1 MNLLAGSTGF
11 LGNNILKE
19 LGFNK
24 SPTIALGRRPVSNL
38 PVDAEELVKD
48 RLKELISF
56 REENQDIKDF
66 WGKQFDLG
74 LAWVHFPEGS
84 GGLNVNPKFQLLV
97 NETLRNE
104 GISTSNRI
112 ANLLGIGMGAPTIK
126 EYGTQEQIDKYLRP
140 MFTADEIWC
149 QLFSEPGSGS
159 DLASLSTKAVDD
171 GDGYIVN
178 GQKVWTTLGHLSKW
192 GLLVTRTD
200 PDVPKHRGL
209 TFFIVDM
216 ESEGVEVRP
225 LRQITGEAE
234 FNEVYFT
241 DVKIPKENVLGEV
254 GDGWRVSLAILM
266 NERVAIGG
274 NVRQRG
280 SGAPGH
286 LVQLWK
292 DRNLDDPVVKDKLV
306 ELWIQQEAVRLTN
319 MRASELREK
328 GTPGPEGSTSKLHEA
343 EINKSS
349 YEFGMEMLGNDGL
362 LFPRGYELSQPELN
376 FDNDSYGFTD
386 TQSLFLR
393 SRANSIE
400 GGTSE
405 IMRNIIAERVL
416 GLPSEPKLDKDK
428 AWKDLPRS

>member
-1 MNLLAGSTGF
+1 ME
-11 LGNNILKE
+11 NIDTKQLD
-19 LGFNK
+19 
-24 SPTIALGRRPVSNL
+24 S
-38 PVDAEELVKD
+38 EELVNR
-48 RLKELISF
+48 RLEELIDF
-56 REENQDIKDF
+56 RTDGQDLQEF

-74 LAWVHFPEGS
+74 LAWVQFPEGS
-84 GGLNVNPKFQLLV
+84 GGLGLNPKYQMIIT
-97 NETLRNE
+97 ERLRSE
-104 GISTSNRI
+104 GISQQNRI
-112 ANLLGIGMGAPTIK
+112 ANILGVGMGAPTII
-126 EYGTQEQIDKYLRP
+126 EYGTPEQIQKYLKP
-140 MFTADEIWC
+140 MFTAEEIWC

-178 GQKVWTTLGHLSKW
+178 GQKVWTTLGHLAKW

-200 PDVPKHRGL
+200 PNAPKHRGL

-216 ESEGVEVRP
+216 ESAGVEVRP

-241 DVKIPKENVLGEV
+241 DTKIPKENILGGLGE
-254 GDGWRVSLAILM
+254 GWRVSLATLM

-274 NVRQRG
+274 NVRERG

-286 LVQLWK
+286 LVQIWK
-292 DRNLDDPVVKDKLV
+292 DKDLKDPIQKDKLI

-319 MRASELREK
+319 IRASELREK
-328 GTPGPEGSTSKLHEA
+328 GTPGPECSTSKLYEA
-343 EINKSS
+343 EINKAS
-349 YEFGMEMLGNDGL
+349 YEFGMELLGNDGL
-362 LFPRGYELSQPELN
+362 LFPRGYSLTQPELN
-376 FDNDSYGFTD
+376 FDNDTFGFTD

-416 GLPSEPKLDKDK
+416 GLPGEQKLDKDK
-428 AWKDLPRS
+428 PWKDIPRS

>member
-1 MNLLAGSTGF
+1 MEKIDTKQL
-11 LGNNILKE
+11 E
-19 LGFNK
+19 
-24 SPTIALGRRPVSNL
+24 
-38 PVDAEELVKD
+38 AEELVNSK
-48 RLKELISF
+48 LQELIEF
-56 REENQDIKDF
+56 RQDGQDLKDF
-66 WGKQFDLG
+66 WGKQYDLG
-74 LAWVHFPEGS
+74 LAWVQFPEGS
-84 GGLNVNPKFQLLV
+84 GGLGLNPKYQLMIT
-97 NETLRNE
+97 EKLRNE
-104 GISTSNRI
+104 GISQQNRI
-112 ANLLGIGMGAPTIK
+112 ANILGVGMGAPTIM
-126 EYGTQEQIDKYLRP
+126 EYGTPEQIQKYLKP
-140 MFTADEIWC
+140 MFTAEEIWC

-159 DLASLSTKAVDD
+159 DLASLSTRAVDD

-178 GQKVWTTLGHLSKW
+178 GQKVWTTLGHLAKW

-200 PDVPKHRGL
+200 PEAPKHRGL

-241 DVKIPKENVLGEV
+241 DTKIPKENILGGLGE
-254 GDGWRVSLAILM
+254 GWRVSLATLM

-274 NVRQRG
+274 NVRERG

-292 DRNLDDPVVKDKLV
+292 DNELDDPVQKDKLI
-306 ELWIQQEAVRLTN
+306 ELWLQQEAVRLTN
-319 MRASELREK
+319 IRASEMREK
-328 GTPGPEGSTSKLHEA
+328 GTPGPEGSTSKLYEA
-343 EINKSS
+343 EINKAS
-349 YEFGMEMLGNDGL
+349 YEFGMELLGNEGL
-362 LFPRGYELSQPELN
+362 LFPRGYALTQPELN
-376 FDNDSYGFTD
+376 FDNDTFGFTD

-416 GLPSEPKLDKDK
+416 GLPGEQKLDKDK
-428 AWKDLPRS
+428 PWKDIPRS

>member
-1 MNLLAGSTGF
+1 VSETLTNTSNPELLV
-11 LGNNILKE
+11 KE
-19 LGFNK
+19 KL
-24 SPTIALGRRPVSNL
+24 A
-38 PVDAEELVKD
+38 ELV
-48 RLKELISF
+48 EF
-56 REENQDIKDF
+56 RKTTDSLQEF

-74 LAWVHFPEGS
+74 LAWVQFPEGA
-84 GGLNVNPKFQLLV
+84 GGLGLNPKYQLIIT
-97 NETLRNE
+97 ETLRKE
-104 GISTSNRI
+104 GISQQNRV
-112 ANLLGIGMGAPTIK
+112 ANILGIGMGAPTIV
-126 EYGTQEQIDKYLRP
+126 EYGTEEQIAKYLRP
-140 MFTADEIWC
+140 MFTTEEIWC

-178 GQKVWTTLGHLSKW
+178 GQKVWTTLGHLAKW
-192 GLLVTRTD
+192 GLIVTRTD

-216 ESEGVEVRP
+216 ESDGVEVRP

-241 DVKIPKENVLGEV
+241 DVKIPKENILGSL

-274 NVRQRG
+274 NVRERG

-292 DRNLDDPVVKDKLV
+292 DQELDDPVTKDKLIS
-306 ELWIQQEAVRLTN
+306 LWIEQEAVRLTN
-319 MRASELREK
+319 MRAFENREK
-328 GTPGPEGSTSKLHEA
+328 GTPGPEGSTSKLYEA
-343 EINKSS
+343 EINKAS

-362 LFPRGYELSQPELN
+362 LFPRGYELTQPELN
-376 FDNDSYGFTD
+376 FENETFGFTD

-428 AWKDLPRS
+428 AWKDIPRS

>member
-1 MNLLAGSTGF
+1 MSET
-11 LGNNILKE
+11 K
-19 LGFNK
+19 
-24 SPTIALGRRPVSNL
+24 TINDPEVLVAAKL
-38 PVDAEELVKD
+38 DELVN
-48 RLKELISF
+48 F
-56 REENQDIKDF
+56 RKTNESMPEF

-74 LAWVHFPEGS
+74 LAWVQFPEGS
-84 GGLNVNPKFQLLV
+84 GGLGINPKYQLMV
-97 NETLRNE
+97 TNRLRDE
-104 GISTSNRI
+104 GISQNNRI
-112 ANLLGIGMGAPTIK
+112 ANILGVGMGAPTIV
-126 EYGTQEQIDKYLRP
+126 EYGTPEQIQKYLRP

-159 DLASLSTKAVDD
+159 DLASLSTRAIDD

-178 GQKVWTTLGHLSKW
+178 GQKVWTTLGHLAKW

-200 PDVPKHRGL
+200 PDAQKHRGL

-241 DVKIPKENVLGEV
+241 DTKIPKENILGGLGE
-254 GDGWRVSLAILM
+254 GWRVSLATLM

-274 NVRQRG
+274 NVRERG

-286 LVQLWK
+286 LVQIWK
-292 DRNLDDPVVKDKLV
+292 DRELDDPIQKDKLI

-319 MRASELREK
+319 LRASELREK
-328 GTPGPEGSTSKLHEA
+328 GTPGPEGSTSKLYEA
-343 EINKSS
+343 EINKES
-349 YEFGMEMLGNDGL
+349 YEFGMELLGNDGL
-362 LFPRGYELSQPELN
+362 LFPRGYALTQPELN
-376 FDNDSYGFTD
+376 FDNDTFGFTD

-416 GLPSEPKLDKDK
+416 GLPGEQKLDKDK
-428 AWKDLPRS
+428 PWKDIPRS

>member
-1 MNLLAGSTGF
+1 MSETLTNTSNPELLV
-11 LGNNILKE
+11 KE
-19 LGFNK
+19 KL
-24 SPTIALGRRPVSNL
+24 A
-38 PVDAEELVKD
+38 ELV
-48 RLKELISF
+48 EF
-56 REENQDIKDF
+56 RKTTDSLQEF

-74 LAWVHFPEGS
+74 LAWVQFPEGA
-84 GGLNVNPKFQLLV
+84 GGLGLNPKYQLIIT
-97 NETLRNE
+97 ETLRKE
-104 GISTSNRI
+104 GISQQNRV
-112 ANLLGIGMGAPTIK
+112 ANILGIGMGAPTIV
-126 EYGTQEQIDKYLRP
+126 EYGTEEQIAKYLRP
-140 MFTADEIWC
+140 MFTTEEIWC

-178 GQKVWTTLGHLSKW
+178 GQKVWTTLGHLAKW
-192 GLLVTRTD
+192 GLIVTRTD

-216 ESEGVEVRP
+216 ESDGVEVRP

-241 DVKIPKENVLGEV
+241 DVKIPNENILGSL

-274 NVRQRG
+274 NVRERG

-292 DRNLDDPVVKDKLV
+292 DQELDDPVTKDKLIS
-306 ELWIQQEAVRLTN
+306 LWIEQEAVRLTN
-319 MRASELREK
+319 MRAFENREK
-328 GTPGPEGSTSKLHEA
+328 GTPGPEGSTSKLYEA
-343 EINKSS
+343 EINKAS

-362 LFPRGYELSQPELN
+362 LFPRGYELTQPELN
-376 FDNDSYGFTD
+376 FENETFGFTD

-428 AWKDLPRS
+428 AWKDIPRS

>member
-1 MNLLAGSTGF
+1 ME
-11 LGNNILKE
+11 NIDTKQLD
-19 LGFNK
+19 
-24 SPTIALGRRPVSNL
+24 S
-38 PVDAEELVKD
+38 EELVNR
-48 RLKELISF
+48 RLEELIDF
-56 REENQDIKDF
+56 RTDGQDLQEF
-66 WGKQFDLG
+66 WSKQFDLG
-74 LAWVHFPEGS
+74 LAWVQFPEGS
-84 GGLNVNPKFQLLV
+84 GGLGLNPKYQMIIT
-97 NETLRNE
+97 ERLRSE
-104 GISTSNRI
+104 GISQQNRI
-112 ANLLGIGMGAPTIK
+112 ANILGVGMGAPTII
-126 EYGTQEQIDKYLRP
+126 EYGTPEQIQKYLKP
-140 MFTADEIWC
+140 MFTAEEIWC

-178 GQKVWTTLGHLSKW
+178 GQKVWTTLGHLAKW

-200 PDVPKHRGL
+200 PNAPKHRGL

-216 ESEGVEVRP
+216 ESAGVEVRP

-241 DVKIPKENVLGEV
+241 DTKIPKENILGGLGE
-254 GDGWRVSLAILM
+254 GWRVSLATLM

-274 NVRQRG
+274 NVRERG

-286 LVQLWK
+286 LVQIWK
-292 DRNLDDPVVKDKLV
+292 DKDLKDPIQKDKLI

-319 MRASELREK
+319 IRASELREK
-328 GTPGPEGSTSKLHEA
+328 GTPGPEGSTSKLYEA
-343 EINKSS
+343 EINKAS
-349 YEFGMEMLGNDGL
+349 YEFGMELLGNDGL
-362 LFPRGYELSQPELN
+362 LFPRGYSLTQPELN
-376 FDNDSYGFTD
+376 FDNDTFGFTD

-416 GLPSEPKLDKDK
+416 GLPGEQKLDKDK
-428 AWKDLPRS
+428 PWKDIPRS

>member
-1 MNLLAGSTGF
+1 ME
-11 LGNNILKE
+11 NIDTKQLD
-19 LGFNK
+19 
-24 SPTIALGRRPVSNL
+24 S
-38 PVDAEELVKD
+38 EELVNR
-48 RLKELISF
+48 RLEELIGF
-56 REENQDIKDF
+56 RTDGQDLQEF

-74 LAWVHFPEGS
+74 LAWVQFPEGS
-84 GGLNVNPKFQLLV
+84 GGLGLNPKYQMIIT
-97 NETLRNE
+97 ERLRSE
-104 GISTSNRI
+104 GISQQNRI
-112 ANLLGIGMGAPTIK
+112 ANILGVGMGAPTII
-126 EYGTQEQIDKYLRP
+126 EYGTPEQIQKYLKP
-140 MFTADEIWC
+140 MFTAEEIWC

-178 GQKVWTTLGHLSKW
+178 GQKVWTTLGHLAKW

-200 PDVPKHRGL
+200 PNAPKHRGL

-216 ESEGVEVRP
+216 ESAGVEVRP

-241 DVKIPKENVLGEV
+241 DTKIPKENILGGLGE
-254 GDGWRVSLAILM
+254 GWRVSLATLM

-274 NVRQRG
+274 NVRERG

-286 LVQLWK
+286 LVQIWK
-292 DRNLDDPVVKDKLV
+292 DKDLKDPIQKDKLI

-319 MRASELREK
+319 IRASELREK
-328 GTPGPEGSTSKLHEA
+328 GTPGPEGSTSKLYEA
-343 EINKSS
+343 EINKAS
-349 YEFGMEMLGNDGL
+349 YEFGMELLGNDGL
-362 LFPRGYELSQPELN
+362 LFPRGYSLTQPELN
-376 FDNDSYGFTD
+376 FDNDTFGFTD

-416 GLPSEPKLDKDK
+416 GLPGEQKLDKDK
-428 AWKDLPRS
+428 PWKDIPRS

>member
-1 MNLLAGSTGF
+1 MTKIDTKPLDS
-11 LGNNILKE
+11 
-19 LGFNK
+19 
-24 SPTIALGRRPVSNL
+24 
-38 PVDAEELVKD
+38 EELVKSK
-48 RLKELISF
+48 LQELIDF
-56 REENQDIKDF
+56 RKDDQDIREF

-74 LAWVHFPEGS
+74 VAWVQVPEGA
-84 GGLNVNPKFQLLV
+84 GGLGLNPKYQLLIT
-97 NETLRNE
+97 ETLRNE
-104 GISTSNRI
+104 GISQQNKI
-112 ANLLGIGMGAPTIK
+112 ANILGIGMGAPTIV
-126 EYGTQEQIDKYLRP
+126 EYGTAEQISKYLRP
-140 MFTADEIWC
+140 MFTTEEIWC

-178 GQKVWTTLGHLSKW
+178 GQKVWTTLGHLAKW
-192 GLLVTRTD
+192 GLIVTRTD
-200 PDVPKHRGL
+200 PSVPKHRGL

-216 ESEGVEVRP
+216 ESEGVDVRP

-241 DVKIPKENVLGEV
+241 DVKIPKENMLGAV

-274 NVRQRG
+274 NVRERG

-292 DRNLDDPVVKDKLV
+292 DNELDDPVTKDKLV
-306 ELWIQQEAVRLTN
+306 SLWIEQEAVRLTN
-319 MRASELREK
+319 MRAIENREK
-328 GTPGPEGSTSKLHEA
+328 GTPGPEGSTSKLYDAAIH
-343 EINKSS
+343 KSS
-349 YEFGMEMLGNDGL
+349 YEFGMEMLGNEGL
-362 LFPRGYELSQPELN
+362 LFPRGYALTQPDLN
-376 FDNDSYGFTD
+376 LDNETFGFTD

-416 GLPSEPKLDKDK
+416 GLPSETKLDKDK
-428 AWKDLPRS
+428 AWKDIPRS

>member
-1 MNLLAGSTGF
+1 
-11 LGNNILKE
+11 
-19 LGFNK
+19 
-24 SPTIALGRRPVSNL
+24 
-38 PVDAEELVKD
+38 
-48 RLKELISF
+48 
-56 REENQDIKDF
+56 
-66 WGKQFDLG
+66 
-74 LAWVHFPEGS
+74 
-84 GGLNVNPKFQLLV
+84 
-97 NETLRNE
+97 
-104 GISTSNRI
+104 
-112 ANLLGIGMGAPTIK
+112 MGAPTIV
-126 EYGTQEQIDKYLRP
+126 EYGTPEQIQKYLRP

-159 DLASLSTKAVDD
+159 DLASLSTRAIDD

-178 GQKVWTTLGHLSKW
+178 GQKVWTTLGHLAKW

-200 PDVPKHRGL
+200 PDAPKHRGL

-241 DVKIPKENVLGEV
+241 DTKIPKENILGGLGE
-254 GDGWRVSLAILM
+254 GWRVSLATLM

-274 NVRQRG
+274 NVRERG

-286 LVQLWK
+286 LVQIWK
-292 DRNLDDPVVKDKLV
+292 DRELDDPIQKDKLI

-319 MRASELREK
+319 LRASELREK
-328 GTPGPEGSTSKLHEA
+328 GTPGPEGSTSKLYEA
-343 EINKSS
+343 EINKES
-349 YEFGMEMLGNDGL
+349 YEFGMELLGNDGL
-362 LFPRGYELSQPELN
+362 LFPRGYALTQPELN
-376 FDNDSYGFTD
+376 FDNDTFGFTD

-416 GLPSEPKLDKDK
+416 GLPGEQKLDKDK
-428 AWKDLPRS
+428 PWKDIPRS

>member
-1 MNLLAGSTGF
+1 MVKTETKHS
-11 LGNNILKE
+11 
-19 LGFNK
+19 
-24 SPTIALGRRPVSNL
+24 
-38 PVDAEELVKD
+38 DAEKLVRSKLD
-48 RLKELISF
+48 ELIQF
-56 REENQDIKDF
+56 RSQTDDIKEF

-74 LAWVHFPEGS
+74 LAWVQFPEGA
-84 GGLNVNPKFQLLV
+84 GGLGLNPKYQLIIT
-97 NETLRNE
+97 ETLRNE
-104 GISTSNRI
+104 GISQQNRL
-112 ANLLGIGMGAPTIK
+112 ANILGIGMGAPTIV
-126 EYGTQEQIDKYLRP
+126 EYGTQEQIQTYLRP
-140 MFTADEIWC
+140 MFTTEEIWC

-171 GDGYIVN
+171 GDGFIVN
-178 GQKVWTTLGHLSKW
+178 GQKVWTTLGHLAKW
-192 GLLVTRTD
+192 GLIVTRTD

-216 ESEGVEVRP
+216 ESDGVDVRP

-241 DVKIPKENVLGEV
+241 DVKIPKENILGSL

-274 NVRQRG
+274 NVRERG

-292 DRNLDDPVVKDKLV
+292 DKDLDDPVSRDKLIK
-306 ELWIQQEAVRLTN
+306 LWIEQEAVRLTN
-319 MRASELREK
+319 VRAFENREK
-328 GTPGPEGSTSKLHEA
+328 GTPGPEGSTSKLYEA
-343 EINKSS
+343 EINKAS
-349 YEFGMEMLGNDGL
+349 YEFGMEMLGNDAL
-362 LFPRGYELSQPELN
+362 LFPRGYTLTQPELN
-376 FDNDSYGFTD
+376 FENETFGFTD

-428 AWKDLPRS
+428 AWKDIPRS

>member
-1 MNLLAGSTGF
+1 MSDVKVKSSDTEKLVRGKISELIEYKKNTED
-11 LGNNILKE
+11 LKE
-19 LGFNK
+19 
-24 SPTIALGRRPVSNL
+24 
-38 PVDAEELVKD
+38 
-48 RLKELISF
+48 
-56 REENQDIKDF
+56 F

-74 LAWVHFPEGS
+74 LAWVQFPLGS
-84 GGLNVNPKFQLLV
+84 GGLGVNPKYQLLV
-97 NETLRNE
+97 IEELRKA
-104 GISTSNRI
+104 GISQKNRV
-112 ANLLGIGMGAPTIK
+112 ANILGIGMGAPTIV
-126 EYGTQEQIDKYLRP
+126 EFGTPKQVEKYLRP

-159 DLASLSTKAVDD
+159 DLASLSTRADDD
-171 GDGYIVN
+171 GDSYILN
-178 GQKVWTTLGHLSKW
+178 GQKVWTTLGHLAKW
-192 GLLVTRTD
+192 GLVVARTD

-216 ESEGVEVRP
+216 EGEGVEVRP

-241 DVKIPKENVLGEV
+241 DAPVPKENLIGDV
-254 GDGWRVSLAILM
+254 GDGWRVSLTILM

-274 NVRQRG
+274 NVRERG
-280 SGAPGH
+280 TGAPGH

-292 DRNLDDPVVKDKLV
+292 DRNLTDPVQRDKLL
-306 ELWIQQEAVRLTN
+306 ELWIEQETVRLTN
-319 MRASELREK
+319 IRAAESREK
-328 GTPGPEGSTSKLHEA
+328 GTPGPEGSTSKLYEA

-349 YEFGMEMLGNDGL
+349 YAFGMELLGYEAL
-362 LFPRGYELSQPELN
+362 LYPRGYELTQPDLDL
-376 FDNDSYGFTD
+376 DNETFGFTD

-405 IMRNIIAERVL
+405 IMKNIIAERVL

-428 AWKDLPRS
+428 AWRDIPRS

>member
-1 MNLLAGSTGF
+1 ME
-11 LGNNILKE
+11 NIDTKQLD
-19 LGFNK
+19 
-24 SPTIALGRRPVSNL
+24 S
-38 PVDAEELVKD
+38 EELVNR
-48 RLKELISF
+48 RLEELIDF
-56 REENQDIKDF
+56 RTDGQDLQGF

-74 LAWVHFPEGS
+74 LAWVQFPEGS
-84 GGLNVNPKFQLLV
+84 GGLGLNPKYQMIIT
-97 NETLRNE
+97 ERLRSE
-104 GISTSNRI
+104 GISQQNRI
-112 ANLLGIGMGAPTIK
+112 ANILGVGMGAPTII
-126 EYGTQEQIDKYLRP
+126 EYGTPEQIQKYLKP
-140 MFTADEIWC
+140 MFTAEEIWC

-178 GQKVWTTLGHLSKW
+178 GQKVWTTLGHLAKW

-200 PDVPKHRGL
+200 PNAPKHRGL

-216 ESEGVEVRP
+216 ESAGVEVRP

-241 DVKIPKENVLGEV
+241 DTKIPKENILGGLGE
-254 GDGWRVSLAILM
+254 GWRVSLATLM

-274 NVRQRG
+274 NVRERG

-286 LVQLWK
+286 LVQIWK
-292 DRNLDDPVVKDKLV
+292 DKDLKDPIQKDKLI

-319 MRASELREK
+319 IRASELREK
-328 GTPGPEGSTSKLHEA
+328 GTPGPEGSTSKLYEA
-343 EINKSS
+343 EINKAS
-349 YEFGMEMLGNDGL
+349 YEFGMELLGNDGL
-362 LFPRGYELSQPELN
+362 LFPRGYSLTQPELN
-376 FDNDSYGFTD
+376 FDNDTFGFTD

-416 GLPSEPKLDKDK
+416 GLPGEQKLDKDK
-428 AWKDLPRS
+428 PWKDIPRS

>member
-1 MNLLAGSTGF
+1 MEKIDTKQL
-11 LGNNILKE
+11 E
-19 LGFNK
+19 
-24 SPTIALGRRPVSNL
+24 
-38 PVDAEELVKD
+38 AEELVNSQ
-48 RLKELISF
+48 LQELIEF
-56 REENQDIKDF
+56 RQDGQDLKDF
-66 WGKQFDLG
+66 WGKQYDLG
-74 LAWVHFPEGS
+74 LAWVQFPEGS
-84 GGLNVNPKFQLLV
+84 GGLGLNPKYQLMIT
-97 NETLRNE
+97 EKLRNE
-104 GISTSNRI
+104 GISQQNRI
-112 ANLLGIGMGAPTIK
+112 ANILGVGMGAPTIM
-126 EYGTQEQIDKYLRP
+126 EYGTPEQIQKYLKP
-140 MFTADEIWC
+140 MFTAEEIWC

-159 DLASLSTKAVDD
+159 DLASLSTRAVDD

-178 GQKVWTTLGHLSKW
+178 GQKVWTTLGHLAKW

-200 PDVPKHRGL
+200 PEAPKHRGL

-241 DVKIPKENVLGEV
+241 DTKIPKENILGGLGE
-254 GDGWRVSLAILM
+254 GWRVSLATLM

-274 NVRQRG
+274 NVRERG

-292 DRNLDDPVVKDKLV
+292 DNELDDPVQKDKLI

-319 MRASELREK
+319 IRASEMREK
-328 GTPGPEGSTSKLHEA
+328 GTPGPEGSTSKLYEA
-343 EINKSS
+343 EINKAS
-349 YEFGMEMLGNDGL
+349 YEFGMELLGNEGL
-362 LFPRGYELSQPELN
+362 LFPRGYALTQPELN
-376 FDNDSYGFTD
+376 FDNDTFGFTD

-416 GLPSEPKLDKDK
+416 GLPGEQKLDKDK
-428 AWKDLPRS
+428 PWKDIPRS

>member
-1 MNLLAGSTGF
+1 MSETLTSTSNPELLV
-11 LGNNILKE
+11 KE
-19 LGFNK
+19 KL
-24 SPTIALGRRPVSNL
+24 A
-38 PVDAEELVKD
+38 ELV
-48 RLKELISF
+48 EF
-56 REENQDIKDF
+56 RKTTDSLQEF

-74 LAWVHFPEGS
+74 LAWVHFPEGA
-84 GGLNVNPKFQLLV
+84 GGLGLNPKYQLIIT
-97 NETLRNE
+97 ETLRKE
-104 GISTSNRI
+104 GISQQNRV
-112 ANLLGIGMGAPTIK
+112 ANILGIGMGAPTIV
-126 EYGTQEQIDKYLRP
+126 EYGTEEQIAKYLRP
-140 MFTADEIWC
+140 MFTTEEIWC

-178 GQKVWTTLGHLSKW
+178 GQKVWTTLGHLAKW
-192 GLLVTRTD
+192 GLIVTRTD

-216 ESEGVEVRP
+216 ESDGVEVRP

-241 DVKIPKENVLGEV
+241 DVKIPKENILGAL

-274 NVRQRG
+274 NVRDRG

-292 DRNLDDPVVKDKLV
+292 DQELDDPVTKDKLIS
-306 ELWIQQEAVRLTN
+306 LWIEQEAVRLTN
-319 MRASELREK
+319 MRAFENREK
-328 GTPGPEGSTSKLHEA
+328 GTPGPEGSTSKLYEA
-343 EINKSS
+343 EINKAS

-362 LFPRGYELSQPELN
+362 LFPRGYELTQPELN
-376 FDNDSYGFTD
+376 FENETFGFTD

-428 AWKDLPRS
+428 AWKDIPRS

>member
-1 MNLLAGSTGF
+1 MTKIDTKPS
-11 LGNNILKE
+11 
-19 LGFNK
+19 
-24 SPTIALGRRPVSNL
+24 
-38 PVDAEELVKD
+38 DAEELVKNK
-48 RLKELISF
+48 LQELIDF
-56 REENQDIKDF
+56 RKDNDDIKEF

-74 LAWVHFPEGS
+74 LAWVQFPEGA
-84 GGLNVNPKFQLLV
+84 GGLGINPKYQLLV
-97 NETLRNE
+97 IETLRNE
-104 GISTSNRI
+104 GISQQNRV
-112 ANLLGIGMGAPTIK
+112 ANILGVGMGAPTII
-126 EYGTQEQIDKYLRP
+126 EYGTEDQISKYLRP
-140 MFTADEIWC
+140 MFTTEEIWC

-178 GQKVWTTLGHLSKW
+178 GQKVWTTLGHLAKW
-192 GLLVTRTD
+192 GLIVTRTD
-200 PDVPKHRGL
+200 PNVPKHRGL

-216 ESEGVEVRP
+216 ESDGVDVRP

-241 DVKIPKENVLGEV
+241 DVKIPKENILGSLGE
-254 GDGWRVSLAILM
+254 GWRVSLTILM

-274 NVRQRG
+274 NVRERG

-292 DRNLDDPVVKDKLV
+292 EKNLNDPVTRDKLIK
-306 ELWIQQEAVRLTN
+306 LWIEQEAVRLTN
-319 MRASELREK
+319 MRAVENREK
-328 GTPGPEGSTSKLHEA
+328 GTPGPEGSTSKLYEA
-343 EINKSS
+343 EINKAS
-349 YEFGMEMLGNDGL
+349 YEFGMDMLGNDGL
-362 LFPRGYELSQPELN
+362 LFPRGYALTQPELN
-376 FDNDSYGFTD
+376 FENETFGFTD

-428 AWKDLPRS
+428 AWKDIPRS

>member
-1 MNLLAGSTGF
+1 MTKMDTKPLDS
-11 LGNNILKE
+11 
-19 LGFNK
+19 
-24 SPTIALGRRPVSNL
+24 
-38 PVDAEELVKD
+38 EELVKSK
-48 RLKELISF
+48 LQELIDF
-56 REENQDIKDF
+56 RKDGQDIREF

-74 LAWVHFPEGS
+74 LAWVQFPEGA
-84 GGLNVNPKFQLLV
+84 GGLGVNPKYQLLITD
-97 NETLRNE
+97 TLRNE
-104 GISTSNRI
+104 GISQQNKI
-112 ANLLGIGMGAPTIK
+112 ANILGIGMGAPTIV
-126 EYGTQEQIDKYLRP
+126 EYGTPEQISKYLRP
-140 MFTADEIWC
+140 MFTTEEIWC

-171 GDGYIVN
+171 GDGYLVN
-178 GQKVWTTLGHLSKW
+178 GQKVWTTLGHLAKW
-192 GLLVTRTD
+192 GLIVTRTD
-200 PDVPKHRGL
+200 PNVPKHRGL

-216 ESEGVEVRP
+216 ESEGVDVRP

-241 DVKIPKENVLGEV
+241 DVKIPKENMLGSV

-274 NVRQRG
+274 NVRERG

-292 DRNLDDPVVKDKLV
+292 DNELDDPVTRDKLIS
-306 ELWIQQEAVRLTN
+306 LWIEQEAVRLTN
-319 MRASELREK
+319 MRAIENREK
-328 GTPGPEGSTSKLHEA
+328 GTPGPEGSTSKLYEA

-349 YEFGMEMLGNDGL
+349 YEFGMEMLGNEGL
-362 LFPRGYELSQPELN
+362 LFPRGYALTQPELN
-376 FDNDSYGFTD
+376 FDNETFGFTD

-416 GLPSEPKLDKDK
+416 GLPSETKLDKDK
-428 AWKDLPRS
+428 AWKDIPRS

>member
-1 MNLLAGSTGF
+1 MSETLTNTSNPELLV
-11 LGNNILKE
+11 KE
-19 LGFNK
+19 KL
-24 SPTIALGRRPVSNL
+24 A
-38 PVDAEELVKD
+38 ELV
-48 RLKELISF
+48 EF
-56 REENQDIKDF
+56 RKTTDSLQEF

-74 LAWVHFPEGS
+74 LAWVQFPEGA
-84 GGLNVNPKFQLLV
+84 GGLGLNPKYQLIIT
-97 NETLRNE
+97 ETLRKE
-104 GISTSNRI
+104 GISQQNRV
-112 ANLLGIGMGAPTIK
+112 ANILGIGMGAPTIV
-126 EYGTQEQIDKYLRP
+126 EYGTEEQIAKYLRP
-140 MFTADEIWC
+140 MFTTEEIWC

-178 GQKVWTTLGHLSKW
+178 GQKVWTTLGHLAKW
-192 GLLVTRTD
+192 GLIVTRTD

-216 ESEGVEVRP
+216 ESDGVEVRP

-241 DVKIPKENVLGEV
+241 DVKIPKENILGAL

-274 NVRQRG
+274 NVRDRG

-292 DRNLDDPVVKDKLV
+292 DQELDDPVTKDKLIS
-306 ELWIQQEAVRLTN
+306 LWIEQEAVRLTN
-319 MRASELREK
+319 MRAFENREK
-328 GTPGPEGSTSKLHEA
+328 GTPGPEGSTSKLYEA
-343 EINKSS
+343 EINKAS
-349 YEFGMEMLGNDGL
+349 YEFGMKMLGNDGL
-362 LFPRGYELSQPELN
+362 LFPRGYELTQPELN
-376 FDNDSYGFTD
+376 FENETFGFTD

-428 AWKDLPRS
+428 AWKDIPRS

>member
-1 MNLLAGSTGF
+1 MTKIETKPL
-11 LGNNILKE
+11 
-19 LGFNK
+19 
-24 SPTIALGRRPVSNL
+24 
-38 PVDAEELVKD
+38 DAEELVKSK
-48 RLKELISF
+48 LQELIDF
-56 REENQDIKDF
+56 RKENNDIKEF

-74 LAWVHFPEGS
+74 LAWVQFPEGA
-84 GGLNVNPKFQLLV
+84 GGLGLNPKYQLMV
-97 NETLRNE
+97 IETLRNE
-104 GISTSNRI
+104 GISQQNRV
-112 ANLLGIGMGAPTIK
+112 ANILGIGMGAPTII
-126 EYGTQEQIDKYLRP
+126 EYGTEEQISKYLRP
-140 MFTADEIWC
+140 MFTTEEIWC

-178 GQKVWTTLGHLSKW
+178 GQKVWTTLGHLAKW
-192 GLLVTRTD
+192 GLIVTRTD
-200 PDVPKHRGL
+200 PNVPKHRGL

-216 ESEGVEVRP
+216 ESEGVDVRP

-241 DVKIPKENVLGEV
+241 DVKIPKENILGSLGE
-254 GDGWRVSLAILM
+254 GWRVSLTILM

-274 NVRQRG
+274 NVRERG

-292 DRNLDDPVVKDKLV
+292 EKNLQDPVTRDKLIK
-306 ELWIQQEAVRLTN
+306 LWIEQEAVRLTN
-319 MRASELREK
+319 MRAVENREK
-328 GTPGPEGSTSKLHEA
+328 GTPGPEGSTSKLYEA
-343 EINKSS
+343 EINKAS
-349 YEFGMEMLGNDGL
+349 YEFGMDMLGNDGL
-362 LFPRGYELSQPELN
+362 LFPRGYALTQPELN
-376 FDNDSYGFTD
+376 FENETFGFTD

-393 SRANSIE
+393 ARANSIE

-428 AWKDLPRS
+428 AWKDIPRS

>member
-1 MNLLAGSTGF
+1 MTKIDTKPLDS
-11 LGNNILKE
+11 
-19 LGFNK
+19 
-24 SPTIALGRRPVSNL
+24 
-38 PVDAEELVKD
+38 EELVKSK
-48 RLKELISF
+48 LQELIDF
-56 REENQDIKDF
+56 RNDDQDIRDF

-74 LAWVHFPEGS
+74 LAWVQFPEGA
-84 GGLNVNPKFQLLV
+84 GGLGLNPKYQLLIT
-97 NETLRNE
+97 ETLRNE
-104 GISTSNRI
+104 GISQQNKI
-112 ANLLGIGMGAPTIK
+112 ANILGIGMGAPTIV
-126 EYGTQEQIDKYLRP
+126 EYGTPEQISKYLRP
-140 MFTADEIWC
+140 MFTTEEIWC

-171 GDGYIVN
+171 GDGYLVN
-178 GQKVWTTLGHLSKW
+178 GQKVWTTLGHLAKW
-192 GLLVTRTD
+192 GLIVTRTD
-200 PDVPKHRGL
+200 PNVPKHRGL
-209 TFFIVDM
+209 TFFIVYM
-216 ESEGVEVRP
+216 ESEGVDVRP

-241 DVKIPKENVLGEV
+241 DVKIPKENMLGAV

-274 NVRQRG
+274 NVRERG

-292 DRNLDDPVVKDKLV
+292 DNDLKDPVTKDKLV
-306 ELWIQQEAVRLTN
+306 SLWIEQEAVRLTN
-319 MRASELREK
+319 MRAIENREK
-328 GTPGPEGSTSKLHEA
+328 GTPGPEGSTSKLYEA

-349 YEFGMEMLGNDGL
+349 YEFGMEMLGNEGL
-362 LFPRGYELSQPELN
+362 LFPRGYALTQPELN
-376 FDNDSYGFTD
+376 FDNETFGFTD

-416 GLPSEPKLDKDK
+416 GLPSETKLDKDK
-428 AWKDLPRS
+428 AWKDIPRS

>member
-1 MNLLAGSTGF
+1 ME
-11 LGNNILKE
+11 NIDTKQLD
-19 LGFNK
+19 
-24 SPTIALGRRPVSNL
+24 S
-38 PVDAEELVKD
+38 EELVNR
-48 RLKELISF
+48 RLEELIDF
-56 REENQDIKDF
+56 RTDGQDLQEF

-74 LAWVHFPEGS
+74 LAWVQFPEGS
-84 GGLNVNPKFQLLV
+84 GGLGLNPKYQMMIT
-97 NETLRNE
+97 ERLRSE
-104 GISTSNRI
+104 GISQQNRI
-112 ANLLGIGMGAPTIK
+112 ANILGVGMGAPTII
-126 EYGTQEQIDKYLRP
+126 EYGTPEQIQKYLKP
-140 MFTADEIWC
+140 MFTAEEIWC

-178 GQKVWTTLGHLSKW
+178 GQKVWTTLGHLAKW

-200 PDVPKHRGL
+200 PNAPKHRGL

-216 ESEGVEVRP
+216 ESAGVEVRP

-241 DVKIPKENVLGEV
+241 DTKIPKENILGGLGE
-254 GDGWRVSLAILM
+254 GWRVSLATLM

-274 NVRQRG
+274 NVRERG

-286 LVQLWK
+286 LVQIWK
-292 DRNLDDPVVKDKLV
+292 DKDLKDPIQKDKLI

-319 MRASELREK
+319 IRASELREK
-328 GTPGPEGSTSKLHEA
+328 GTPGPEGSTSKLYEA
-343 EINKSS
+343 EINKAS
-349 YEFGMEMLGNDGL
+349 YEFGMELLGNDGL
-362 LFPRGYELSQPELN
+362 LFPRGYSLTQPELN
-376 FDNDSYGFTD
+376 FDNDTFGFTD

-416 GLPSEPKLDKDK
+416 GLPGEQKLDKDK
-428 AWKDLPRS
+428 PWKDIPRS

>member
-1 MNLLAGSTGF
+1 MTKIETKPL
-11 LGNNILKE
+11 
-19 LGFNK
+19 
-24 SPTIALGRRPVSNL
+24 
-38 PVDAEELVKD
+38 DAEELIKSK
-48 RLKELISF
+48 LQELIDF
-56 REENQDIKDF
+56 RKENNDIKEF

-74 LAWVHFPEGS
+74 LAWVQFPEGA
-84 GGLNVNPKFQLLV
+84 GGLGLNPKYQLMV
-97 NETLRNE
+97 IETLRNE
-104 GISTSNRI
+104 GISQQNRV
-112 ANLLGIGMGAPTIK
+112 ANILGIGMGAPTII
-126 EYGTQEQIDKYLRP
+126 EYGTEEQISKYLRP
-140 MFTADEIWC
+140 MFTTEEIWC

-178 GQKVWTTLGHLSKW
+178 GQKVWTTLGHLAKW
-192 GLLVTRTD
+192 GLIVTRTD
-200 PDVPKHRGL
+200 PNVPKHRGL

-216 ESEGVEVRP
+216 ESEGVDVRP

-241 DVKIPKENVLGEV
+241 DVKIPKENILGSLGE
-254 GDGWRVSLAILM
+254 GWRVSLTILM

-274 NVRQRG
+274 NVRERG

-292 DRNLDDPVVKDKLV
+292 EKNLQDPVTRDKLIK
-306 ELWIQQEAVRLTN
+306 LWIEQEAVRLTN
-319 MRASELREK
+319 MRAVENREK
-328 GTPGPEGSTSKLHEA
+328 GTPGPEGSTSKLYEA
-343 EINKSS
+343 EINKAS
-349 YEFGMEMLGNDGL
+349 YEFGMDMLGNDGL
-362 LFPRGYELSQPELN
+362 LFPRGYALTQPELN
-376 FDNDSYGFTD
+376 FENETFGFTD

-428 AWKDLPRS
+428 AWKDIPRS

>member
-1 MNLLAGSTGF
+1 MTKIDTKPLDS
-11 LGNNILKE
+11 
-19 LGFNK
+19 
-24 SPTIALGRRPVSNL
+24 
-38 PVDAEELVKD
+38 EELVKSK
-48 RLKELISF
+48 LQELIDF
-56 REENQDIKDF
+56 RKDDQDIREF

-74 LAWVHFPEGS
+74 LAWVQFPEGA
-84 GGLNVNPKFQLLV
+84 GGLGLNPKYQLLIT
-97 NETLRNE
+97 ETLRNE
-104 GISTSNRI
+104 GISQQNKI
-112 ANLLGIGMGAPTIK
+112 ANILGIGMGAPTIV
-126 EYGTQEQIDKYLRP
+126 EYGTAEQISKYLRP
-140 MFTADEIWC
+140 MFTTEEIWC

-178 GQKVWTTLGHLSKW
+178 GQKVWTTLGHLAKW
-192 GLLVTRTD
+192 GLIVTRTD
-200 PDVPKHRGL
+200 PNVPKHRGL

-216 ESEGVEVRP
+216 ESDGVDVRP

-241 DVKIPKENVLGEV
+241 DVKIPKENMLGAV

-274 NVRQRG
+274 NVRERG

-292 DRNLDDPVVKDKLV
+292 DNELDDPVTKDKLV
-306 ELWIQQEAVRLTN
+306 SLWIEQEAVRLTN
-319 MRASELREK
+319 MRAIENREK
-328 GTPGPEGSTSKLHEA
+328 GTPGPEGSTSKLYEA

-349 YEFGMEMLGNDGL
+349 YEFGMEMLGNEGL
-362 LFPRGYELSQPELN
+362 LFPRGYALTQPELN
-376 FDNDSYGFTD
+376 FDNETFGFTD

-416 GLPSEPKLDKDK
+416 GLPSETKLDKDK
-428 AWKDLPRS
+428 AWKDIPRS

>member
-1 MNLLAGSTGF
+1 MTKIDTKPLDS
-11 LGNNILKE
+11 
-19 LGFNK
+19 
-24 SPTIALGRRPVSNL
+24 
-38 PVDAEELVKD
+38 EELVKSK
-48 RLKELISF
+48 LQELIDF
-56 REENQDIKDF
+56 RKDDQDIREF

-74 LAWVHFPEGS
+74 LAWVQFPEGA
-84 GGLNVNPKFQLLV
+84 GGLGLNPKYQLLIT
-97 NETLRNE
+97 ETLRNE
-104 GISTSNRI
+104 GLSQQNKI
-112 ANLLGIGMGAPTIK
+112 ANILGIGMGAPTIV
-126 EYGTQEQIDKYLRP
+126 EYGTAEQISKYLRP
-140 MFTADEIWC
+140 MFTTEEIWC

-178 GQKVWTTLGHLSKW
+178 GQKVWTTLGHLAKW
-192 GLLVTRTD
+192 GLIVTRTD
-200 PDVPKHRGL
+200 PNVPKHRGL

-216 ESEGVEVRP
+216 ESEGVDVRP

-241 DVKIPKENVLGEV
+241 DVKIPKENMLGAV

-274 NVRQRG
+274 NVRERG

-292 DRNLDDPVVKDKLV
+292 DNELDDPVTKDKLV
-306 ELWIQQEAVRLTN
+306 SLWIEQEAVRLTN
-319 MRASELREK
+319 MRAIENREK
-328 GTPGPEGSTSKLHEA
+328 GTPGPEGSTSKLYEA

-349 YEFGMEMLGNDGL
+349 YEFGMEMLGNEGL
-362 LFPRGYELSQPELN
+362 LFPRGYALTQPELN
-376 FDNDSYGFTD
+376 FDNETFGFTD

-416 GLPSEPKLDKDK
+416 GLPSETKLDKDK
-428 AWKDLPRS
+428 AWKDIPRS

>member
-1 MNLLAGSTGF
+1 MSET
-11 LGNNILKE
+11 K
-19 LGFNK
+19 
-24 SPTIALGRRPVSNL
+24 TINDPEVIVSEKL
-38 PVDAEELVKD
+38 DELVN
-48 RLKELISF
+48 F
-56 REENQDIKDF
+56 RKTNESMPEF

-74 LAWVHFPEGS
+74 LAWVQFPEGS
-84 GGLNVNPKFQLLV
+84 GGLGINPKYQLMV
-97 NETLRNE
+97 TNRLRDE
-104 GISTSNRI
+104 GISQNNRI
-112 ANLLGIGMGAPTIK
+112 ANILGVGMGAPTIV
-126 EYGTQEQIDKYLRP
+126 EYGTPEQIQKYLRP

-159 DLASLSTKAVDD
+159 DLASLSNRAIDD

-178 GQKVWTTLGHLSKW
+178 GQKVWTTLGHLAKW

-200 PDVPKHRGL
+200 PDAPKHRGL

-241 DVKIPKENVLGEV
+241 DTKIPKENILGGLGE
-254 GDGWRVSLAILM
+254 GWRVSLATLM

-274 NVRQRG
+274 NVRERG

-286 LVQLWK
+286 LVQIWK
-292 DRNLDDPVVKDKLV
+292 DRELDDPIQKDKLI

-319 MRASELREK
+319 FRASELREK
-328 GTPGPEGSTSKLHEA
+328 GTPGPEGSTSKLYEA
-343 EINKSS
+343 EINKES
-349 YEFGMEMLGNDGL
+349 YEFGMELLGNDGL
-362 LFPRGYELSQPELN
+362 LFPRGYALTQPELN
-376 FDNDSYGFTD
+376 FDNDTFGFTD

-416 GLPSEPKLDKDK
+416 GLPGEQKLDKDK
-428 AWKDLPRS
+428 PWKDIPRS

>member
-1 MNLLAGSTGF
+1 MSDTKTD
-11 LGNNILKE
+11 I
-19 LGFNK
+19 
-24 SPTIALGRRPVSNL
+24 SN
-38 PVDAEELVKD
+38 PEVLVKEKLD
-48 RLKELISF
+48 ELISF
-56 REENQDIKDF
+56 RKTTDSMHDF
-66 WGKQFDLG
+66 WSKQYDLG
-74 LAWVHFPEGS
+74 LAWVHFPVGT
-84 GGLNVNPKFQLLV
+84 GGLDLNPKFQLMI
-97 NETLRNE
+97 NETLRKE
-104 GISTSNRI
+104 GISINNRI
-112 ANLLGIGMGAPTIK
+112 ANILGIGMGAPTIS
-126 EYGTQEQIDKYLRP
+126 EYGTEEQKNKYLRP
-140 MFTADEIWC
+140 MFAAEEIWC
-149 QLFSEPGSGS
+149 QMFSEPGSGS

-178 GQKVWTTLGHLSKW
+178 GQKVWTTLGHLAKW
-192 GLLVTRTD
+192 GLLVARTD
-200 PDVPKHRGL
+200 PNVPKHRGL

-254 GDGWRVSLAILM
+254 GDGWGVSLAILM

-274 NVRQRG
+274 NVRERG
-280 SGAPGH
+280 AGAPGH

-292 DRNLDDPVVKDKLV
+292 DKELDDPVIKDKLM

-319 MRASELREK
+319 LRATQLREK

-343 EINKSS
+343 EINKAS
-349 YEFGMEMLGNDGL
+349 YEFGMDMLGNEGL
-362 LFPRGYELSQPELN
+362 LFPRGYALSQPELN
-376 FDNDSYGFTD
+376 FDNDSFGFTD

-393 SRANSIE
+393 ARANSIE

-416 GLPSEPKLDKDK
+416 GLPSEPSLDKDK
-428 AWKDLPRS
+428 AWKDIPRS

>member
-1 MNLLAGSTGF
+1 M
-11 LGNNILKE
+11 
-19 LGFNK
+19 
-24 SPTIALGRRPVSNL
+24 
-38 PVDAEELVKD
+38 
-48 RLKELISF
+48 
-56 REENQDIKDF
+56 
-66 WGKQFDLG
+66 
-74 LAWVHFPEGS
+74 
-84 GGLNVNPKFQLLV
+84 
-97 NETLRNE
+97 
-104 GISTSNRI
+104 
-112 ANLLGIGMGAPTIK
+112 
-126 EYGTQEQIDKYLRP
+126 
-140 MFTADEIWC
+140 
-149 QLFSEPGSGS
+149 
-159 DLASLSTKAVDD
+159 
-171 GDGYIVN
+171 
-178 GQKVWTTLGHLSKW
+178 
-192 GLLVTRTD
+192 
-200 PDVPKHRGL
+200 
-209 TFFIVDM
+209 
-216 ESEGVEVRP
+216 
-225 LRQITGEAE
+225 
-234 FNEVYFT
+234 NEVYFT

-274 NVRQRG
+274 NVRPRG

-292 DRNLDDPVVKDKLV
+292 DRELDDPVTKDKLM

-319 MRASELREK
+319 LRASELREK

-343 EINKSS
+343 EINKAS
-349 YEFGMEMLGNDGL
+349 YAFGMEMLGNDGL

>member
-1 MNLLAGSTGF
+1 MTKIETKPL
-11 LGNNILKE
+11 
-19 LGFNK
+19 
-24 SPTIALGRRPVSNL
+24 
-38 PVDAEELVKD
+38 DADELVKSK
-48 RLKELISF
+48 LQELIDF
-56 REENQDIKDF
+56 RKENNDIKEF

-74 LAWVHFPEGS
+74 LAWVQFPEGA
-84 GGLNVNPKFQLLV
+84 GGLGLNPKYQLMV
-97 NETLRNE
+97 IETLRNE
-104 GISTSNRI
+104 GISQQNRV
-112 ANLLGIGMGAPTIK
+112 ANILGIGMGAPTII
-126 EYGTQEQIDKYLRP
+126 EYGTEEQISKYLRP
-140 MFTADEIWC
+140 MFTTEEIWC

-178 GQKVWTTLGHLSKW
+178 GQKVWTTLGHLAKW
-192 GLLVTRTD
+192 GLIVTRTD
-200 PDVPKHRGL
+200 PNVPKHRGL

-216 ESEGVEVRP
+216 ESEGVDVRP

-241 DVKIPKENVLGEV
+241 DVKIPKENILGSLGE
-254 GDGWRVSLAILM
+254 GWRVSLTILM

-274 NVRQRG
+274 NVRERG

-292 DRNLDDPVVKDKLV
+292 EKNLQDPVTRDKLIK
-306 ELWIQQEAVRLTN
+306 LWIEQEAVRLTN
-319 MRASELREK
+319 MRAVENREK
-328 GTPGPEGSTSKLHEA
+328 GTPGPEGSTSKLYEA
-343 EINKSS
+343 EINKAS
-349 YEFGMEMLGNDGL
+349 YEFGMDMLGNDGL
-362 LFPRGYELSQPELN
+362 LFPRGYALTQPELN
-376 FDNDSYGFTD
+376 FENETFGFTD

-428 AWKDLPRS
+428 AWKDIPRS

>member
-1 MNLLAGSTGF
+1 MSETLTSTS
-11 LGNNILKE
+11 NPE
-19 LGFNK
+19 L
-24 SPTIALGRRPVSNL
+24 
-38 PVDAEELVKD
+38 LVKEK
-48 RLKELISF
+48 LAELIEF
-56 REENQDIKDF
+56 RKTTDSLQEF

-74 LAWVHFPEGS
+74 LAWVQFPEGA
-84 GGLNVNPKFQLLV
+84 GGLGLNPKYQLIIT
-97 NETLRNE
+97 ETLRKE
-104 GISTSNRI
+104 GISQQNRV
-112 ANLLGIGMGAPTIK
+112 ANILGIGMGAPTIV
-126 EYGTQEQIDKYLRP
+126 EYGTEEQIAKYLRP
-140 MFTADEIWC
+140 MFTTEEIWC

-178 GQKVWTTLGHLSKW
+178 GQKVWTTLGHLAKW
-192 GLLVTRTD
+192 GLIVTRTD

-216 ESEGVEVRP
+216 ESDGVEVRP

-241 DVKIPKENVLGEV
+241 DVKIPKENILGAL

-274 NVRQRG
+274 NVRDRG

-292 DRNLDDPVVKDKLV
+292 DQELDDPVTKDKLISLWV
-306 ELWIQQEAVRLTN
+306 EQEAVRLTN
-319 MRASELREK
+319 MRAFENREK
-328 GTPGPEGSTSKLHEA
+328 GTPGPEGSTSKLYEA
-343 EINKSS
+343 EINKAS
-349 YEFGMEMLGNDGL
+349 YEFGMEMLGNEGL
-362 LFPRGYELSQPELN
+362 LFPRSYDLTQTELN
-376 FDNDSYGFTD
+376 FENETFGFTD

-428 AWKDLPRS
+428 AWKDIPRS

>member
-1 MNLLAGSTGF
+1 MSDTSVQDSVEVLVREKLDQ
-11 LGNNILKE
+11 L
-19 LGFNK
+19 
-24 SPTIALGRRPVSNL
+24 VSFAKNEDSL
-38 PVDAEELVKD
+38 TEV
-48 RLKELISF
+48 
-56 REENQDIKDF
+56 

-74 LAWVHFPEGS
+74 LAWVHFPEEA
-84 GGLNVNPKFQLLV
+84 GGLGVDPKYQLLI
-97 NETLRNE
+97 NETLRKE
-104 GISTSNRI
+104 GISYQNRV
-112 ANLLGIGMGAPTIK
+112 ANILGIGMGAPTIV
-126 EYGTQEQIDKYLRP
+126 EYGTPEQIKKYLRP
-140 MFTADEIWC
+140 MFTAEEIWC
-149 QLFSEPGSGS
+149 QMFSEPGSGS

-178 GQKVWTTLGHLSKW
+178 GQKVWTTLGHLAKY

-200 PDVPKHRGL
+200 PEVPKHRGL

-234 FNEVYFT
+234 FNEIYFT
-241 DVKIPKENVLGEV
+241 DVKIPKENMLGEL
-254 GDGWRVSLAILM
+254 GDGWRVSLTVLM

-274 NVRQRG
+274 NVRERG

-286 LVQLWK
+286 LIQLWK
-292 DRNLDDPVVKDKLV
+292 ERQLEDPVIKDRLIQ
-306 ELWIQQEAVRLTN
+306 LWIEQESVRLTN
-319 MRASELREK
+319 MRATELREK
-328 GTPGPEGSTSKLHEA
+328 GTPGPEGSTSKLYEA
-343 EINKSS
+343 EINKAS
-349 YEFGMEMLGNDGL
+349 YEFGMELLGNDGL
-362 LFPRGYELSQPELN
+362 LFPRGYELTQPDLN
-376 FDNDSYGFTD
+376 FDNETFGFTD

-428 AWKDLPRS
+428 AWKDIPRS